1 MWTGANPQY
10 QILNLWDT
18 IDATSISVIKP
29 SPPQAFATPP
39 WLWDSQVPWFDF
51 SNLKCRAHI
60 WEGGVG
66 PFWGNPQKCQN
77 RQKLRNFY
85 ISPKVTQIETTPD
98 GGQNNLKEH
107 LGNVFELT
115 GDICPIW
122 EKSDF
127 RTHKR
132 KFSKIALGPDMGP
145 GQIHGGVVW
154 ISMLGATEPS
164 TLALFWDII
173 IFFPIPLRKN
183 LEKFLSPDVGF
194 RSRKKSAVNV

>member
-1 MWTGANPQY
+1 MQ
-10 QILNLWDT
+10 
-18 IDATSISVIKP
+18 
-29 SPPQAFATPP
+29 
-39 WLWDSQVPWFDF
+39 
-51 SNLKCRAHI
+51 
-60 WEGGVG
+60 
-66 PFWGNPQKCQN
+66 
-77 RQKLRNFY
+77 NFY
-85 ISPKVTQIETTPD
+85 ISPKVIQIETTPD

-154 ISMLGATEPS
+154 ISMLGATEPP
-164 TLALFWDII
+164 TLALFGDII
-173 IFFPIPLRKN
+173 IFSQFHTEKN
-183 LEKFLSPDVGF
+183 LEKFLSPDPLVSGF
-194 RSRKKSAVNV
+194 SKSAVKAHQKS